1 MPIVKKT
8 LPNTS
13 KLLNLFGN
21 TVRRVRVNQKMSQEK
36 LALDTGLDLTTI
48 NEIEK
53 GHRSPKL
60 ITVCKIAYGLGVSPT
75 SLLKEL

>member
-1 MPIVKKT
+1 MPIVKNNIHNSTKI
-8 LPNTS
+8 LH
-13 KLLNLFGN
+13 KFGSA
-21 TVRRVRVNQKMSQEK
+21 VKEARVNKEMSQEK

-60 ITVCKIAYGLGVSPT
+60 ITVCKIAYGLEISP
-75 SLLKEL
+75 SILLKDL